1 MFRKGYYTINLHLK
15 GEESI
20 LLRRVEA
27 SRDWYTAI
35 NQAAN
40 TSRYSTEQYSL
51 VQYRHYSKY
60 STVSYITVQYST
72 VQYSTVQF
80 SILHYSNM
88 FIHRLFLRSSYSVFN
103 TKYLAVFKFFHYA
116 LFFYQVV

>member
-40 TSRYSTEQYSL
+40 TSRYST
-51 VQYRHYSKY
+51 
-60 STVSYITVQYST
+60 
-72 VQYSTVQF
+72 
-80 SILHYSNM
+80 
-88 FIHRLFLRSSYSVFN
+88 VFD
-103 TKYLAVFKFFHYA
+103 VFKIMMTERH
-116 LFFYQVV
+116 